1 MAAERRAVILGPHD
15 RAAAVE
21 AKSRDPERRRTLAGT
36 DGSNT
41 LFIEPAYDDSW
52 AVPLAPWWFA
62 EYVPM
67 RRDVWGRALE
77 SWQPGELTRVHAAT
91 GPLWEHLVGGRL
103 TADGDPAVPYGTT
116 AVVSHVMPPF
126 RGCSRACKAHLL
138 CNWCGGEL
146 QLSNTD
152 WGDRTA
158 LIPPCCA
165 DSGAQATRY
174 VHKRVL
180 GSEPTGSL
188 AEAGH
193 CCRHSP
199 SAFDALPGEEAALCR
214 LCDDVEEAAK
224 SADGAVKVE
233 PPAPVA

>member
-41 LFIEPAYDDSW
+41 LVIEPAYDDSW

-116 AVVSHVMPPF
+116 AVVSHRDAAVPGLQP
-126 RGCSRACKAHLL
+126 RLQGALA
-138 CNWCGGEL
+138 L
-146 QLSNTD
+146 QLV
-152 WGDRTA
+152 WGRAPA
-158 LIPPCCA
+158 LQHRLGRPHCA
-165 DSGAQATRY
+165 HPA
-174 VHKRVL
+174 VL
-180 GSEPTGSL
+180 
-188 AEAGH
+188 
-193 CCRHSP
+193 R
-199 SAFDALPGEEAALCR
+199 R
-214 LCDDVEEAAK
+214 
-224 SADGAVKVE
+224 
-233 PPAPVA
+233 